1 MIKNL
6 LSAIIMLLFTQIFY
20 LPNSFGNNPEKG
32 DSQIVDE
39 EYDRFRKQGDDLF
52 RKGEYDK
59 ALKKYLACLEVP
71 NYSKDTYANTKI
83 SQCRKAVSLK
93 NDIAKGK
100 NDDNTT
106 IAKMEEL
113 LQINSEDATIKERA
127 SDYWIRKGNEKLDI
141 GALLDAKNA
150 FEKASIYRN
159 DEQVKGLIKRCEEQ
173 IILAENTKSIGNNG
187 GIGYTPQHKGL
198 GLKIGVGVV
207 AIGSVLYALKLN
219 GDWQDKLS
227 ALNAAKL
234 GGDYNT
240 YQTAYDNA
248 SQAKSSEGLRNAC
261 VGVAIAAVATEVY
274 LLIRKPKE
282 TEPKIS
288 FLPTNNTIG
297 LSLNYKF

>member
-1 MIKNL
+1 MNLKKILLLVLVIGMNLTAKALNFSSHRLTTTMIEVL
-6 LSAIIMLLFTQIFY
+6 
-20 LPNSFGNNPEKG
+20 
-32 DSQIVDE
+32 DE

-83 SQCRKAVSLK
+83 SQCRRAIALR
-93 NDIAKGK
+93 NDISKAKT
-100 NDDNTT
+100 DDNTVV
-106 IAKMEEL
+106 AKMEEL
-113 LQINSEDATIKERA
+113 LQINSEDASIKERA

-159 DEQVKGLIKRCEEQ
+159 DEQVKELIKRCEEQ
-173 IILAENTKSIGNNG
+173 IKLAESTKSIGNNG
-187 GIGYTPQHKGL
+187 GIGYNPSPKGL

-207 AIGSVLYALKLN
+207 AIGAAVYALKLN

-227 ALNAAKL
+227 ALNAAKIT
-234 GGDYNT
+234 GSYII
-240 YQTAYDNA
+240 YDNA
-248 SQAKSSEGLRNAC
+248 YNEASKAKDSEGLRNAC

-274 LLIRKPKE
+274 LLIRKPKT

-288 FLPTNNTIG
+288 FLPTNNLG